1 MEPRRIEDALELLRS
16 EYLDMPK
23 LSFTPG
29 EVARILNIDPPPARV
44 LLQTLEDSHFL
55 NTRGMGD
62 SPALCITA
70 EAARATTGERLT
82 GSPRR

>member
-29 EVARILNIDPPPARV
+29 EVARILNIDPPTARV

-55 NTRGMGD
+55 EHTRDGRF
-62 SPALCITA
+62 T
-70 EAARATTGERLT
+70 RAVHHG
-82 GSPRR
+82 

>member
-16 EYLDMPK
+16 EYLDMPQ

-29 EVARILNIDPPPARV
+29 EVARILNIDPPTARV

-55 NTRGMGD
+55 EHTRDGRF
-62 SPALCITA
+62 T
-70 EAARATTGERLT
+70 RAVHH
-82 GSPRR
+82 S

>member
-29 EVARILNIDPPPARV
+29 EVARILNIDPPTARV

-55 NTRGMGD
+55 EHTRDGRF
-62 SPALCITA
+62 T
-70 EAARATTGERLT
+70 RAVHRG
-82 GSPRR
+82 

>member
-16 EYLDMPK
+16 EYRDMPQ

-29 EVARILNIDPPPARV
+29 EVARILNIDPPTARV

-55 NTRGMGD
+55 EHTRDGRF
-62 SPALCITA
+62 T
-70 EAARATTGERLT
+70 RAVHHG
-82 GSPRR
+82 

>member
-16 EYLDMPK
+16 EYLDMPQ

-29 EVARILNIDPPPARV
+29 EVARILNIDPPTARV

-55 NTRGMGD
+55 AHTRDGRF
-62 SPALCITA
+62 T
-70 EAARATTGERLT
+70 RAVHHG
-82 GSPRR
+82 

>member
-23 LSFTPG
+23 LSFTPD
-29 EVARILNIDPPPARV
+29 EVARILNIDPPTARV

-55 NTRGMGD
+55 EHTRDGRF
-62 SPALCITA
+62 T
-70 EAARATTGERLT
+70 RAVHRG
-82 GSPRR
+82 